1 MMWGNFL
8 GQLRLGVAQELP
20 DSHSGW
26 RVGKEAGDLGS
37 TQTMSGL
44 TGHVKVVSSCVASVI

>member
-8 GQLRLGVAQELP
+8 GHLRLGVAQELP

-26 RVGKEAGDLGS
+26 RFGKEAGLGS
-37 TQTMSGL
+37 TQTMSGP